1 MFYAVILKVMIEGEQ
16 FWLFRPS
23 PSLIHCRAEV
33 QYIKKVEEDAQAF
46 CGAFIIDARDL
57 K

>member
-1 MFYAVILKVMIEGEQ
+1 MIEGEQ